1 MMPATS
7 SDCDAPWFTWAPSG
21 RRSITIRRA
30 SAGFAA
36 RSTVIPFASRAAVA
50 RFTLASS
57 ATVPN
62 RRVMDGSSSGLS
74 SLITFPPGVPGGKL
88 ASANTSPR
96 PSLLHKQLLSKPDVA
111 GLLDQVVADALP
123 GRRGLGAWRALL
135 RAHATLMRQLGTDLE
150 SKTGLHLG
158 DFDVLGQL
166 AEAGGAL
173 RMTEL
178 AERTLSSRSAM
189 TRRIDR
195 MADEGLVRRAN
206 ADGDARGVVVA
217 LTDAG
222 LRRLTETVPIHLR
235 GVAELFVGRLDDQ
248 ELADLERILDKVTLD
263 CNFG

>member
-1 MMPATS
+1 M
-7 SDCDAPWFTWAPSG
+7 
-21 RRSITIRRA
+21 
-30 SAGFAA
+30 
-36 RSTVIPFASRAAVA
+36 
-50 RFTLASS
+50 
-57 ATVPN
+57 
-62 RRVMDGSSSGLS
+62 
-74 SLITFPPGVPGGKL
+74 
-88 ASANTSPR
+88 
-96 PSLLHKQLLSKPDVA
+96 HKQVLSKPDVA
-111 GLLDQVVADALP
+111 GLLERVVADALP

-166 AEAGGAL
+166 AEAAGAL

-206 ADGDARGVVVA
+206 ANSDARGVVVE

-222 LRRLTETVPIHLR
+222 VARLTETAPVHLR
-235 GVAELFVGRLDDQ
+235 KVSELFVGKLDDQ
-248 ELADLERILDKVTLD
+248 ELAALQSALEKVIQD
-263 CNFG
+263 CGFG